1 MLAITRTDS
10 DHPHFGQ
17 LVARL
22 DAFLADHDGDDHTF
36 YAQFNPTVGLP
47 NVVLA
52 HWDAQPVACGAFRLM
67 DGGVVEIKRMF
78 VDEASR
84 GQGVAARV
92 LAELESWAVELGARR
107 AILETGVGLLPAV
120 RLYRRSNYQVI
131 ENYPPY
137 VGVDTSVCMGKN
149 LAER

>member
-1 MLAITRTDS
+1 
-10 DHPHFGQ
+10 
-17 LVARL
+17 
-22 DAFLADHDGDDHTF
+22 
-36 YAQFNPTVGLP
+36 
-47 NVVLA
+47 
-52 HWDAQPVACGAFRLM
+52 M

-120 RLYRRSNYQVI
+120 RLYRRSNYQII